1 MNKHF
6 LLLIAL
12 FLGITSLNANPV
24 DREKAKII
32 GQKFACTAINSDL
45 KASDLQ
51 LVYTG
56 TSNRGEACFYAFNVG
71 EEGFVST
78 RSSRHAQAATPFF
91 STILLRNGS
100 VWPTPASSSLVMA
113 VVASTSSAPPSGTK
127 THLITSMPLMLPVAP
142 ATVAMQV
149 VWPRP

>member
-71 EEGFVST
+71 EEGFVIVSADDRFRPIVGYSNEGPFET
-78 RSSRHAQAATPFF
+78 ENMSPELAFYLEKIIPRHD
-91 STILLRNGS
+91 
-100 VWPTPASSSLVMA
+100 
-113 VVASTSSAPPSGTK
+113 
-127 THLITSMPLMLPVAP
+127 
-142 ATVAMQV
+142 
-149 VWPRP
+149 PRLCA